1 MKVLIIC
8 NKAPYPKK
16 DGGCV
21 AMANLI
27 EGLAKKG
34 IQLHVFV
41 LETFKHSFMRSAIPV
56 ELREKHTWE
65 SCFIDTK
72 IHPVDAF
79 TSIMNRESY
88 NLNRFFSADVDRR
101 IVELLSKETF
111 DVIHLESLYS
121 CAYIATIR
129 RSCESKL
136 VLRSH
141 NLEFE
146 IWERLAQK
154 TKNPIKRL
162 YLNYLSKQL
171 RKEEISISKSVNGVA
186 SISSSDLGFY
196 TKNSINAELIPF
208 GLDLENEHVQRN
220 HKQQFFHLGAMDWI
234 PNIKAMNGFISNA
247 WIPFVEKHPT
257 AQLHLAGR
265 KCFEYSPP
273 TNHPSIINHG
283 EVKKARDFMAENGIM
298 VVPLFAG
305 SGIRIKIIEG
315 MSLGVPIITTPIGIQ
330 SIEHLEGESVLIT
343 KNWEGWLNAMETLW
357 LDPDKA
363 KAIGIMGREK
373 ACANHSIERA
383 SEALINFYENI
394 LEG

>member
-21 AMANLI
+21 AMAYLI

-34 IQLHVFV
+34 IELHVFV
-41 LETFKHSFMRSAIPV
+41 LETFKHSFMRSAIPT
-56 ELREKHTWE
+56 ELRENHTWE

-72 IHPVDAF
+72 VHPVDAF
-79 TSIMNRESY
+79 ISIMNRESY
-88 NLNRFFSADVDRR
+88 NLNRFFSADVDKR
-101 IVELLSKETF
+101 IIELLSKKSF

-121 CAYIATIR
+121 CAYISTIT

-146 IWERLAQK
+146 IWERLAEK
-154 TKNPIKRL
+154 SNNPVKKL
-162 YLNYLSKQL
+162 YLKYLAYQL
-171 RKEEISISKSVNGVA
+171 RKEEISISKSVHGVA

-196 TKNSINAELIPF
+196 KENGIQAELIPF
-208 GLDLENEHVQRN
+208 GLDLENEHAN
-220 HKQQFFHLGAMDWI
+220 STHKQQFFHLGAMDWT
-234 PNIKAMNGFISNA
+234 PNIEAMNSFISNA
-247 WIPFVEKHPT
+247 WIPFVEKHPD

-265 KCFEYSPP
+265 KCFEYTPP
-273 TNHPSIINHG
+273 DNHPSIINHG

-315 MSLGVPIITTPIGIQ
+315 MSLGVPIITTPVGIQ
-330 SIEHLEGESVLIT
+330 SIEHLEGESVLIAED
-343 KNWEGWLNAMETLW
+343 WEGWLKAMETLW
-357 LDPDKA
+357 LDRDMA
-363 KAIGIMGREK
+363 KAIGTEGREK
-373 ACANHSIERA
+373 IWKNHSIEKS